1 MLQLARHAA
10 LFICSLDAER
20 QTSVARPSPETSQK
34 TPLKSQPTKADGD
47 QSFGTHAEESDVVV
61 DEVADHAD
69 LLRRLSLRLEQAG
82 GEDRGQFFTWHAVE
96 VATLLNPAGK
106 QGGTA
111 HRCHKGLH
119 SKSAT
124 QRLGKSARKMA
135 LASANAFPIAKIAAE
150 GSGKRHSKMTERER
164 DRENRKNKYL
174 YRCWSKA
181 SSVALFVSG
190 KLSMKVEYFFT
201 LRLISSSS
209 TKTKTPDAR
218 GGRQSRMCK
227 PEGSLNFQ
235 PLSFQQVASHPVLRK
250 FCRGKSEF
258 GLGDGAGK

>member
-1 MLQLARHAA
+1 MLQLARHAFGQA

-106 QGGTA
+106 TRRNSAQMPQGAPFQVRNAAPGEIRA
-111 HRCHKGLH
+111 ENG
-119 SKSAT
+119 
-124 QRLGKSARKMA
+124 
-135 LASANAFPIAKIAAE
+135 AS
-150 GSGKRHSKMTERER
+150 
-164 DRENRKNKYL
+164 
-174 YRCWSKA
+174 
-181 SSVALFVSG
+181 
-190 KLSMKVEYFFT
+190 
-201 LRLISSSS
+201 
-209 TKTKTPDAR
+209 
-218 GGRQSRMCK
+218 
-227 PEGSLNFQ
+227 
-235 PLSFQQVASHPVLRK
+235 
-250 FCRGKSEF
+250 
-258 GLGDGAGK
+258 